1 MKGGNFEKG
10 GGEREGNV
18 TKAACLSRAGKEE
31 WLRVSVFG
39 DNDVGAVKGI
49 LVCANWLIGCGKSGF
64 MLWEFP

>member
-49 LVCANWLIGCGKSGF
+49 LLCAN
-64 MLWEFP
+64 